1 MTSISPAMRS
11 SCKTLRTGVRETP
24 NCSHNAFSR
33 RVEPGFNSSNMICW
47 YSVWKMS
54 WLENACMSGDLL
66 LFSILKNIAPLP
78 PSVNDTPQHLDD
90 CLIRVY
96 DFATHSGTLR
106 ATIMLTNHK
115 VYLKSRKFSLFLQPQ
130 LDFALKTLES
140 IKDSCGFCHEAIR
153 NNSRPTGLSTAPAA
167 TVCHLRCK
175 NAR

>member
-1 MTSISPAMRS
+1 
-11 SCKTLRTGVRETP
+11 
-24 NCSHNAFSR
+24 
-33 RVEPGFNSSNMICW
+33 
-47 YSVWKMS
+47 MS
-54 WLENACMSGDLL
+54 WLENACMSGALL

-130 LDFALKTLES
+130 LDFALNPACVCGTIVIFFAFSYTLRRS
-140 IKDSCGFCHEAIR
+140 F
-153 NNSRPTGLSTAPAA
+153 AP
-167 TVCHLRCK
+167 
-175 NAR
+175 